1 MSISTL
7 PVNHSYIILKL
18 LPLIIVIKLDKG
30 FSHII
35 RVNSLEESFEI
46 AEYSFVLVKNSK
58 ACVCSKLLPN
68 KFTVVALPVIFSKVK
83 NFLHSFI
90 RKKYL

>member
-58 ACVCSKLLPN
+58 ACVCSKLLPSSLQWLLYQL
-68 KFTVVALPVIFSKVK
+68 FF
-83 NFLHSFI
+83 
-90 RKKYL
+90 